1 MLLLSAVV
9 VVGLGLGAFIASIT
23 TPSGTR
29 IQSVA
34 FAQGGTFSAQG
45 QTGANRA
52 GAGGFG
58 QTGANGQ
65 GAAGSQGSA
74 PLFGSVTAR
83 DGNTLTVSS
92 QQGEKKVNLSG
103 AKLQKTVDGT
113 IDDLKA
119 GETVMITGQEGQD
132 GVFTA
137 SSIQI
142 RPNGPT
148 AGQGTTA
155 DQGGRGQTQRQAQ
168 GQNQTQ
174 DQGQSRATR
183 PVVGSISSVNGDTAT
198 VSTQQGD
205 VKVKISG
212 AKIQKTVDAT
222 VGDLQAGERVVVT
235 GQQGQDGSYT
245 ANSVQIVQELA
256 QGGQAPTTQPSQ
268 TPTPTPNQ
276 TPAAQPSQGSK
287 P

>member
-1 MLLLSAVV
+1 
-9 VVGLGLGAFIASIT
+9 
-23 TPSGTR
+23 
-29 IQSVA
+29 
-34 FAQGGTFSAQG
+34 
-45 QTGANRA
+45 
-52 GAGGFG
+52 
-58 QTGANGQ
+58 
-65 GAAGSQGSA
+65 
-74 PLFGSVTAR
+74 
-83 DGNTLTVSS
+83 VSS